1 MYSNKLFAAVLLCG
15 TLTAAGLSALGQAPQ
30 LVSKNGSRFF
40 RESYL
45 EKYPLVDFYPI
56 DKAYGFVEP
65 HQAAQFRIEL
75 KALPDLEYA
84 LTVKNELGQT
94 VHTQKRQPCAEYE
107 IVTIP
112 GQERGYY
119 IATAEFFV
127 KEQKIAMA
135 QSAFVSVPAI
145 KGKRDTF
152 FRINQFGVM
161 PELLAGYRMIGAGS
175 ATLPIQ
181 TTPKGADAAKIAN
194 TFFGKHYKP
203 LLDSDLEIHALFASG
218 PLLKTKNMEA
228 FKRGLPICNDD
239 YFLRV
244 ESAVLEATKYL
255 KGKVRSIGSIME
267 VPSHANIKHK
277 HAGTWVEAMSQQFF
291 ISRIVAQ
298 AVRRIDPTI
307 RITAGGCNIMRYI
320 DPYEKII
327 MTDLVDY
334 FDAYNIDAY
343 FGSWNLRSGK
353 YGIPETSL
361 RKFYLQASELAASL
375 GKSPLVENTEAGYN
389 IHYGERFDRGL
400 SITQA
405 ELTARSMI
413 ISKASPVG
421 SVAIF
426 RIAYG
431 YGVNENDPMSDC
443 MATVWKPGKAKKLKL
458 TFTPLPGGAAYAT
471 FARELAFVRFIRE
484 IKTADNIV
492 HAYVFKRPD
501 GKTMFCAWTVK
512 GEHKLDW
519 EFKNPALHISMYGR
533 EKQIVPGKVQLMLTT
548 APFYMIT
555 DEKASAVANKLEKM
569 FKNVGEK
576 CSAGAKLI
584 AQDEAMLFIRNHTS
598 GNMTVQLAGKSL
610 QIVPGKVVSLPVKL
624 APGQQNIDFTANNEK
639 ITAKVIRNMVKIP
652 KLTGQ
657 VKFDGSGEF
666 VLSNPTGQ
674 LTVPQH
680 VRPVSALH
688 PELYNFKSSMNPNGH
703 DMLVKY
709 RLAYDKKYIYL
720 AAWVDDPLH
729 VQRFK
734 KDDLWRGDN
743 LQFVF
748 ANSPAA
754 PAAVRKFGEPLDA
767 YQQGHNYSVALTE
780 RGTEIKKY
788 NTNQP
793 TQVKAKVIRKDD
805 KTVYEI
811 KIPRSEVGA
820 IPGQPLYF
828 NFVVF
833 DNKDKTSA
841 VPAYWLD
848 MGEGLAGERDNALLP
863 LVLFE

>member
-1 MYSNKLFAAVLLCG
+1 MCSKNFLFTVVSGCCLAVLG
-15 TLTAAGLSALGQAPQ
+15 LTASGETPLKVGKAE
-30 LVSKNGSRFF
+30 NRFF

-56 DKAYGFVEP
+56 DKAYGMIEP
-65 HQAAQFRIEL
+65 GQAAKFRIEL
-75 KALPDLEYA
+75 KALPGLEYD
-84 LTVKNELGQT
+84 LTVKNELGET
-94 VHTQKRQPCAEYE
+94 VYSQKRQPCFANE

-119 IATAEFFV
+119 IAEAGFFV
-127 KEQKIAMA
+127 KDQKIAMA

-145 KGKRDTF
+145 KGKRDPF
-152 FRINQFGVM
+152 FRINQFGIM
-161 PELLAGYRMIGAGS
+161 TELLEGYRMVGAGS
-175 ATLPIQ
+175 VTLPIQ
-181 TTPKGADAAKIAN
+181 TTPKGANAAKIAY
-194 TFFGKHYKP
+194 TFFGKYYKP
-203 LLDSDLEIHALFASG
+203 LIDSDMEVHALFASG
-218 PLLKTKNMEA
+218 PQLKTRNMEA
-228 FKRGLPICNDD
+228 FKRGLPICDDD
-239 YFLRV
+239 YYLRV
-244 ESAVLEATKYL
+244 ESAVLEAAKQL
-255 KGKVRSIGSIME
+255 KGKVRSIGSVME

-277 HAGTWVEAMSQQFF
+277 LAGTWVEAMSQQLF
-291 ISRIVAQ
+291 ISRIVAR
-298 AVRRIDPTI
+298 AARRVDPNI
-307 RITAGGCNIMRYI
+307 KISAGGCNIMRYI
-320 DPYEKII
+320 DPYEKIL
-327 MTDLVDY
+327 MKDLVED
-334 FDAYNIDAY
+334 FDVYNIDAY

-353 YGIPETSL
+353 YGIPETNL

-375 GKSPLVENTEAGYN
+375 GKSSFVENTEAGYN

-400 SITQA
+400 SVTQA
-405 ELTARSMI
+405 ELTARAMI

-426 RIAYG
+426 RSSYG
-431 YGVNENDPMSDC
+431 YGLNENNPLSDC
-443 MATVWKPGKAKKLKL
+443 MATIWKPGKAQKLKF

-471 FARELAFVRFIRE
+471 FARELAFVRFVRE
-484 IKTADNIV
+484 IKTADNMV
-492 HAYVFKRPD
+492 LAYVFVRPD

-519 EFKNPALHISMYGR
+519 EFPTPARFISMYGR
-533 EKQIVPGKVQLMLTT
+533 EKTIKPGKIQLKLTT

-555 DEKASAVANKLEKM
+555 DEKASAVANKFQKI
-569 FKNVGEK
+569 FKNVDVE

-584 AQDEAMLFIRNHTS
+584 AQDEAMLYIANNTAEQITA
-598 GNMTVQLAGKSL
+598 NVAGKSL
-610 QIVPGKVVSLPVKL
+610 TVAPDKLASMPVKL
-624 APGQQNIDFTANNEK
+624 QSGQKNIDFTVNKKKFSAQ
-639 ITAKVIRNMVKIP
+639 IIRNTVKIP
-652 KLTGQ
+652 QLTE
-657 VKFDGSGEF
+657 KARLDGSGSF
-666 VLSNPTGQ
+666 IFRNLTGK

-709 RLAYDKKYIYL
+709 RLAYDKEYIYL
-720 AAWVDDPLH
+720 AAWVDDPVH

-734 KDDLWRGDN
+734 KDDLWRGDS

-754 PAAVRKFGEPLDA
+754 PPAVRKFGEPLTA

-780 RGTEIKKY
+780 RGVEIKKY
-788 NTNQP
+788 NTDLP
-793 TQVKAKVIRKDD
+793 TEVKATVIRKDN

-811 KIPRSEVGA
+811 KIPRREVGA
-820 IPGQPLYF
+820 LPGKVLYF

-833 DNKDKTSA
+833 DNNDKTSA

-848 MGEGLAGERDNALLP
+848 MAEGLAGTRDNALLP